1 LLFFKKEFFR
11 LFRYFITEPEDNL
24 LDLVMKKI
32 EGTPFDP
39 NYKVVNKGS
48 DIRIS
53 SPVYTRLQNGQ
64 SRSPKTN
71 IDIQYSQLFNLNIL
85 YYHKPF
91 LWANKL

>member
-1 LLFFKKEFFR
+1 MIEELEMKKSQLKRE
-11 LFRYFITEPEDNL
+11 YYKKPEDNL

-39 NYKVVNKGS
+39 NYKVVNKGT

-64 SRSPKTN
+64 PRSPKTN

-85 YYHKPF
+85 YYHNPF
-91 LWANKL
+91 